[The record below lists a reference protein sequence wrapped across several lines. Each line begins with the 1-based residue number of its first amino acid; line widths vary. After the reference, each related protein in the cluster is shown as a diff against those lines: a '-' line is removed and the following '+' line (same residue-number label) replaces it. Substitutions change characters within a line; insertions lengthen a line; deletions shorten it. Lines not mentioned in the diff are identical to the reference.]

1 MTGVGNGRHTRT
13 SSWPNLAPRMTAPWA
28 ALAVLLAAS
37 PGLAQSP
44 VRAEDSVQVEG
55 TVPTNREDTDKRP
68 GRMRLFLDDTV
79 LSPTLAPRLAF
90 SAALDQR
97 DDSPSAWGDGA
108 GGYGKRLAG
117 RAGLAMSQLGVQ
129 HGTAALLKLDPKGDR
144 TRCGCKNP
152 FKRAGYAASRALF
165 TRDARGRAVPNVPVV
180 AGAAGGALIARAW
193 YPKNEGPGHDAARF
207 AAMSLVGQAG
217 ANVFREFSP
226 ELKRLIKR
234 GKPKPSNEPRPATT
248 P

>member
-1 MTGVGNGRHTRT
+1 M
-13 SSWPNLAPRMTAPWA
+13 PNLAPRMTAPWVG
-28 ALAVLLAAS
+28 LAVLLAVS
-37 PGLAQSP
+37 PGYAQSP
-44 VRAEDSVQVEG
+44 VRAEDSVQVDG
-55 TVPTNREDTDKRP
+55 TVPTNREDAAKRP
-68 GRMRLFLDDTV
+68 GRMRLFVDDTV

-97 DDSPSAWGDGA
+97 ADSPSAWGDGA

-117 RAGLAMSQLGVQ
+117 RAGLAMSQLAVQ
-129 HGTAALLKLDPKGDR
+129 HGTAAALKLDPRGDQ

-152 FKRAGYAASRALF
+152 FKRAGYAATRAFF

-193 YPKNEGPGHDAARF
+193 YPRNEGPGRDAARF

-226 ELKRLIKR
+226 ELKRLVKR
-234 GKPKPSNEPRPATT
+234 EKRPTPSNRERAAT
-248 P
+248 PD